1 MDTRAQGIIFK
12 GGTAVV
18 TIGVRILP
26 RKEVLDVQGR
36 AIAETL
42 KRRGHSIEECHYG
55 KYIRLQVKAK
65 SRKEALKRAKEIT
78 ESVLCNS
85 LVENYELEILENV

>member
-1 MDTRAQGIIFK
+1 M
-12 GGTAVV
+12 V

-26 RKEVLDVQGR
+26 RADVLDVQGR

-55 KYIRLQVKAK
+55 KYIRLEINEENKE
-65 SRKEALKRAKEIT
+65 EALKKAKEMT

-85 LVENYELEILENV
+85 LVENYELEVLENN

>member
-1 MDTRAQGIIFK
+1 MI
-12 GGTAVV
+12 

-42 KRRGHSIEECHYG
+42 KRRGYTIEECHYG
-55 KYIRLQVKAK
+55 KYIRLEIKEESKA
-65 SRKEALKRAKEIT
+65 EGLKKAKEIT

-85 LVENYELEILENV
+85 LVESYELEVLENS

>member
-1 MDTRAQGIIFK
+1 M
-12 GGTAVV
+12 V

-26 RKEVLDVQGR
+26 RTDVLDVQGR

-55 KYIRLQVKAK
+55 KYIRLEINGENKE
-65 SRKEALKRAKEIT
+65 EALKKATEMA

-85 LVENYELEILENV
+85 LVENYELEVLENN

>member
-1 MDTRAQGIIFK
+1 M
-12 GGTAVV
+12 V

-55 KYIRLQVKAK
+55 KYIRLKINEENK
-65 SRKEALKRAKEIT
+65 EEALKKAKEIT

-85 LVENYELEILENV
+85 LVENYELEVLEND

>member
-1 MDTRAQGIIFK
+1 M
-12 GGTAVV
+12 V

-26 RKEVLDVQGR
+26 RTEVLDVQGR

-55 KYIRLQVKAK
+55 KYIRLEINEENKE
-65 SRKEALKRAKEIT
+65 EALKKATEMA

-85 LVENYELEILENV
+85 LVESYELEVLENN

>member
-1 MDTRAQGIIFK
+1 M
-12 GGTAVV
+12 V
-18 TIGVRILP
+18 TVGVRILP

-36 AIAETL
+36 AIADTL

-55 KYIRLQVKAK
+55 KYIRLEIDGKNK
-65 SRKEALKRAKEIT
+65 EEALKKAKEMT

-85 LVENYELEILENV
+85 LVENYELEILEGN